1 MEKTNLKQ
9 IKVETNT
16 LSPLLYFESL
26 SLSSISR
33 IACVGREL
41 FIFSYVSRQEVD
53 EDRLSSTRRRRRR
66 VKKRERED

>member
-1 MEKTNLKQ
+1 
-9 IKVETNT
+9 V
-16 LSPLLYFESL
+16 
-26 SLSSISR
+26 
-33 IACVGREL
+33 EL